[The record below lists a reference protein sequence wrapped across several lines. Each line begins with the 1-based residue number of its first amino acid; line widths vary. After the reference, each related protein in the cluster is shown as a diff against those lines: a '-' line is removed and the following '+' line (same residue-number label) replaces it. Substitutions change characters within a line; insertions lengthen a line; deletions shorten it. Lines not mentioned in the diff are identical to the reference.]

1 MRKLVFS
8 LGLIFS
14 GLISLALAA
23 PLQAF
28 EIEDQISVGP
38 ADARRVLRVIST
50 GDAEFFEPTLREF
63 LSDLPDVRIV
73 YTVASSGEMMKALD
87 EDGFDAD
94 LAISIATDL
103 QTKLVN
109 DGQAQPYSSA
119 TTERLPAWA
128 RWRDHL
134 FAFTQEPAA
143 VVLSRKALEGLPM
156 PQNRQDL
163 IALIRD
169 YPERFQDKVGTY
181 DIRASGLGYL
191 YATQDARTSETYW
204 RLSEVM
210 GSVGLRLYCCSSQM
224 IDDVAT
230 GELAMVYNVLG
241 SYAREK
247 SNWDDVIV
255 LLPQDYTVVALRTA
269 FIPRDSQAPELAGLM
284 IDHLI
289 ARGWQA
295 APGAFSVLDDDSW
308 SDDAQALRRIRM
320 GPGLLV
326 YLDALKKAAFLEE
339 WSSAVLR

>member
-8 LGLIFS
+8 IGLIF
-14 GLISLALAA
+14 LALVPPAH
-23 PLQAF
+23 AF
-28 EIEDQISVGP
+28 EVENHISVGP

-50 GDAEFFEPTLREF
+50 GDAEFFEPTLRDF
-63 LSDLPDVRIV
+63 LRDLPDVRIE
-73 YTVASSGEMMKALD
+73 YTVASSGEMMKALNEEGVD
-87 EDGFDAD
+87 MD

-109 DGQAQPYSSA
+109 DGEAQRYSSP

-128 RWRDHL
+128 RWREHL

-143 VVLSRKALEGLPM
+143 VVLSRKALAGLPL
-156 PQNRQDL
+156 PENRQDL

-169 YPERFQDKVGTY
+169 NPERFQNKVGTY
-181 DIRASGLGYL
+181 DIRTSGLGYL

-210 GSVGLRLYCCSSQM
+210 GSVGVRLYCCSSQM
-224 IDDVAT
+224 IDDVAS

-247 SNWDDVIV
+247 SNTDDVIV

-269 FIPRDSQAPELAGLM
+269 FIPRDSKSPELAGLM

-289 ARGWQA
+289 SRGWQA
-295 APGAFSVLDDDSW
+295 APGAFSVLETDSW
-308 SDDAQALRRIRM
+308 SDDTQALRRIRM

-326 YLDALKKAAFLEE
+326 YLDAFKKIAFLRE
-339 WSSAVLR
+339 WSSAVLQ

>member
-8 LGLIFS
+8 IGLIF
-14 GLISLALAA
+14 LALAPA
-23 PLQAF
+23 AHAF
-28 EIEDQISVGP
+28 EVEERISVGP

-50 GDAEFFEPTLREF
+50 GDAEFFEPTLQDF
-63 LSDLPDVRIV
+63 LSDLPDVRIE

-87 EDGFDAD
+87 QEGLNMD
-94 LAISIATDL
+94 LALSIATDL

-119 TTERLPAWA
+119 TTERLPVWA
-128 RWRDHL
+128 RWREHL

-143 VVLSRKALEGLPM
+143 VVLSRKALDGLPL
-156 PQNRQDL
+156 PENRQDL

-169 YPERFQDKVGTY
+169 HPERFRNKIGTY
-181 DIRASGLGYL
+181 DIRTSGLGYL

-204 RLSEVM
+204 RLSEVI
-210 GSVGLRLYCCSSQM
+210 GSVGVRLYCCSSQM
-224 IDDVAT
+224 IDDVAS

-247 SNWDDVIV
+247 SNTEDVIV
-255 LLPQDYTVVALRTA
+255 LLPKDYTVVALRTA
-269 FIPRDSQAPELAGLM
+269 FIPRGSQAPELAGLM

-308 SDDAQALRRIRM
+308 SDDTQALRRIRM

-326 YLDALKKAAFLEE
+326 YLDALKKAAFLRE

>member
-8 LGLIFS
+8 IGLIF
-14 GLISLALAA
+14 LALAPA
-23 PLQAF
+23 AHAF
-28 EIEDQISVGP
+28 EVEERISVGP

-50 GDAEFFEPTLREF
+50 GDAEFFEPTLQDF
-63 LSDLPDVRIV
+63 LSDLPDVRIE

-87 EDGFDAD
+87 QEGLNMD

-119 TTERLPAWA
+119 TTERLPFWA
-128 RWRDHL
+128 RWREHL

-143 VVLSRKALEGLPM
+143 VVLSRKALDGLPL
-156 PQNRQDL
+156 PENRQDL

-169 YPERFQDKVGTY
+169 HPERFRNKIGTY
-181 DIRASGLGYL
+181 DIRTSGLGYL

-204 RLSEVM
+204 RLSEVI
-210 GSVGLRLYCCSSQM
+210 GSVGVRLYCCSSQM
-224 IDDVAT
+224 IDDVAS

-247 SNWDDVIV
+247 SNTEDVIV
-255 LLPQDYTVVALRTA
+255 LLPKDYTVVALRTA
-269 FIPRDSQAPELAGLM
+269 FIPRGSQAPELAGLM

-308 SDDAQALRRIRM
+308 SDDTQALRRIRM

-326 YLDALKKAAFLEE
+326 YLDALKKAAFLRE